1 MPRDHG
7 SFPNRAKAAL
17 LLIDVINDLE
27 FPDAEALLERA
38 VPMAKRLAELKR
50 RARKHRIPA
59 IYINE
64 NFGLFTANDAYMRDY
79 ALYIPRD
86 CVAANTVDETSYA
99 LGQMSKLLKA
109 DIRQSDEIDF
119 KKLGATVRE

>member
-79 ALYIPRD
+79 T
-86 CVAANTVDETSYA
+86 CTSRA
-99 LGQMSKLLKA
+99 IAWLPIQQMK
-109 DIRQSDEIDF
+109 R
-119 KKLGATVRE
+119 ATL

>member
-27 FPDAEALLERA
+27 FSDAEGLLERA

-50 RARKHRIPA
+50 RARKHRILA
-59 IYINE
+59 IYMNE

-79 ALYIPRD
+79 RLFVPSD
-86 CVAANTVDETSYA
+86 CVAS
-99 LGQMSKLLKA
+99 A
-109 DIRQSDEIDF
+109 DIRRGLAGLAAAE
-119 KKLGATVRE
+119 LGQ